1 MAGESYDLHLTTL
14 SPIHIGSG
22 KSYSCCEFVPAKA
35 KSKGQIVKIIKRV
48 NLTNYYSS
56 LSDDRK
62 DTFLASLTNSNFE
75 LKQFDKK
82 IKKDF
87 VRYQCI
93 DNSRVDFINEVQEH
107 IKTSDKLY
115 IPGSS
120 IKGAIRTAIFYNLLT
135 EEDMDKIGKDISSN
149 RRINSLS
156 DGLLKKYFTSGF
168 GNNDAQYNIFRF
180 MQVADTTTTNLPRI
194 EQVLAVMAT
203 DDRRKNQF
211 YSRHGKVVKSYLET
225 IGANKNLQKQINILF
240 KSFFINFEF
249 YDGKYQ
255 ETLFGEIPIEWNIIL
270 FKDILNERNE
280 KSTNQDIPMYSVTLD
295 GIQPRADI
303 YKKKITAKTTKFK
316 IIHKYDLIFGMPNS
330 GYQYGIMYDEIGG
343 VSSAY
348 PVFEINGIQPRY
360 VDLFIKNISNYF
372 NDIVKSGSRM
382 GQGIDKKVLLSKE
395 IYVPPNEHLDKYYSI
410 ESKLLDLINHNL
422 TEINNLTKLRDTLL
436 PKLMSGEIDVSKIN
450 CDLELKY
457 NYMKYLFNQ
466 IHTPMSKSVV

>member
-1 MAGESYDLHLTTL
+1 MVNLSLEWKYEKLGKLCSFDKEGVNPKEDIKYYHYSFPAFDNNKEPEVEVGKDIKSSKFLFNKGDILFNKLNVKFKRVWDIDFDIDENSICSTEFIPIQAKNIDRNFLYYCLISPNFTNEMKYLSTGTSNSHQRINPKDIKDYDLFLPTDEE
-14 SPIHIGSG
+14 IQKKIG
-22 KSYSCCEFVPAKA
+22 Y
-35 KSKGQIVKIIKRV
+35 I
-48 NLTNYYSS
+48 
-56 LSDDRK
+56 
-62 DTFLASLTNSNFE
+62 
-75 LKQFDKK
+75 LKLLDKK
-82 IKKDF
+82 ISMN
-87 VRYQCI
+87 VEI
-93 DNSRVDFINEVQEH
+93 
-107 IKTSDKLY
+107 
-115 IPGSS
+115 
-120 IKGAIRTAIFYNLLT
+120 
-135 EEDMDKIGKDISSN
+135 
-149 RRINSLS
+149 
-156 DGLLKKYFTSGF
+156 
-168 GNNDAQYNIFRF
+168 
-180 MQVADTTTTNLPRI
+180 
-194 EQVLAVMAT
+194 
-203 DDRRKNQF
+203 
-211 YSRHGKVVKSYLET
+211 
-225 IGANKNLQKQINILF
+225 NKNLQKQINILF

-466 IHTPMSKSVV
+466 IHTLIQIRCVKIN

>member
-1 MAGESYDLHLTTL
+1 MSLVLNDVAKFISSKIEVSEINVSNYISTENMLPNKGGITT
-14 SPIHIGSG
+14 
-22 KSYSCCEFVPAKA
+22 A
-35 KSKGQIVKIIKRV
+35 
-48 NLTNYYSS
+48 SS
-56 LSDDRK
+56 LPDTKSVREYIPKDILINNIRPYFKKIWYSDMEGGCSNDIYVLRFNENYDSKFLYYVLSSDDFFSYVMANAKGTKMPRG
-62 DTFLASLTNSNFE
+62 
-75 LKQFDKK
+75 DKK
-82 IKKDF
+82 AIQNYKVPNFSIDKQKK
-87 VRYQCI
+87 
-93 DNSRVDFINEVQEH
+93 
-107 IKTSDKLY
+107 
-115 IPGSS
+115 
-120 IKGAIRTAIFYNLLT
+120 
-135 EEDMDKIGKDISSN
+135 ISSFLGEID
-149 RRINSLS
+149 RKIEIN
-156 DGLLKKYFTSGF
+156 KK
-168 GNNDAQYNIFRF
+168 
-180 MQVADTTTTNLPRI
+180 L
-194 EQVLAVMAT
+194 
-203 DDRRKNQF
+203 
-211 YSRHGKVVKSYLET
+211 
-225 IGANKNLQKQINILF
+225 NKNLQKQINILF